1 MYSCLSLKNCVFA
14 NIFLLIE
21 WKYIFIHCRENSF
34 QQTGET
40 SNSKYKY
47 FSNKTTRTSVNRKN
61 ERRNILSKSSD
72 QWPTTERRAR
82 NFNRSKGRNE
92 FCARHT
98 HTEWVVQ
105 IGDRLVLLETNRS
118 IVASTTTELITTA
131 NYVTRGSGACENL
144 LAIFS
149 VLREL
154 SLWCNRTK
162 VGWLYVGRDWI

>member
-1 MYSCLSLKNCVFA
+1 MFIVEKSCLRWYILIDGIKIYFYSLSRK
-14 NIFLLIE
+14 
-21 WKYIFIHCRENSF
+21 FIPTNWRNLEL
-34 QQTGET
+34 EI
-40 SNSKYKY
+40 Y

-61 ERRNILSKSSD
+61 ERRNILSKGSD

-131 NYVTRGSGACENL
+131 DYVTRGSGACENL